1 MKKKRKMLATGAV
14 MAAMLFTGSGSALA
28 QSVPAPTE
36 NSRELSSNGVALYAY
51 DNFQE
56 EESAN
61 GKGAAEILTEQGF
74 SSAQI
79 QKLMSYNNENA
90 SDTYGSDED

>member
-1 MKKKRKMLATGAV
+1 

-28 QSVPAPTE
+28 QSAPARTE
-36 NSRELSSNGVALYAY
+36 NSRELSSNGVAVYAY

-56 EESAN
+56 EELAN
-61 GKGAAEILTEQGF
+61 GKGAAEILAEQGF
-74 SSAQI
+74 SPTQI